1 MVSNNSL
8 SNSDIN
14 TQTQKKQQN
23 RCFILV
29 SFHLVSQGT
38 NKKSGL
44 VFWEPSARSCSL
56 VPFVRAER
64 QISERHWKQ
73 PENGMYFTDYDK
85 T

>member
-1 MVSNNSL
+1 MPIVCVRLKVKLFNIDFGDMYYTQCVMVSNNSL

-14 TQTQKKQQN
+14 SQTQKKQQN

-44 VFWEPSARSCSL
+44 VF
-56 VPFVRAER
+56 
-64 QISERHWKQ
+64 
-73 PENGMYFTDYDK
+73 
-85 T
+85 